1 MKATDKKI
9 VLEYLKGNRLMTLG
23 TVSNGK
29 PWGATV
35 FFAYDSS
42 LNIFFYSRPD
52 TKHAKHIIKNSLVSI
67 VINQD
72 HGTAGQVKGMQI
84 VGRAKLV
91 PDKDFKKHYVIYRK
105 RFPWADDFR
114 EDHRLYRVVPTEIH
128 YIDQKRYGHFFR
140 VQMK

>member
-23 TVSNGK
+23 TVSRGK
-29 PWGATV
+29 PWGTTV
-35 FFAYDSS
+35 FFAYTN
-42 LNIFFYSRPD
+42 NIEILFYSRID
-52 TKHAKHIIKNSLVSI
+52 TKHAKHIAKSSSVS
-67 VINQD
+67 VVVNQD

-84 VGRAKLV
+84 VGTARLV
-91 PDKDFKKHYVIYRK
+91 SEKHFKKHYAIYRK

-114 EDHRLYRVVPTEIH
+114 KDHRLYIVAPTEIH

-140 VQMK
+140 VRLK